1 MSPNAPEVALLL
13 ADITGSTPLYEEV
26 GDAAALDQIAACLD
40 RLRSIVAEEGG
51 TFIRS
56 KGDDVL
62 CCFADPSAALRA
74 ARQMVS
80 KPPTGPLAVHAG
92 AHFGPIIHAHGD
104 AFGDAVNLTARLAA
118 MAKPGEALLSKKLV
132 DQLPKRES
140 RFLRLLDSIT
150 FKGKNA
156 QVDVYSLLEDD
167 EAPRTE
173 ITASRGPGH
182 TRTRQRQAA
191 ADVSVTLHYAGRSE
205 HCGERA
211 SLSIGRSP
219 DCDVVVGRAWVS
231 RTHAAVSVRR
241 GKVQLEDRSSSGTYV
256 SVGDG
261 YEFLLRRETV
271 LLTGSGVISP
281 ALRPTDARAE
291 VIRYE
296 VVRGGGEA
304 RQRSGLSEMGLE

>member
-1 MSPNAPEVALLL
+1 MSRNAPEVALLL
-13 ADITGSTPLYEEV
+13 ADITGSTPLYERV
-26 GDAAALDQIAACLD
+26 GDAAALGQIAHCLD

-62 CCFADPSAALRA
+62 CCFADPSAALKA
-74 ARQMVS
+74 VRQMVS
-80 KPPTGPLAVHAG
+80 NPPAGPLAVHAG
-92 AHFGPIIHAHGD
+92 VHFGPIIHAHGD

-118 MAKPGEALLSKKLV
+118 MAKPGEALISQKLF
-132 DQLPKRES
+132 DRLPKRES

-156 QVDVYSLLEDD
+156 QIDVYSLLEDD
-167 EAPRTE
+167 AAPRTE
-173 ITASRGPGH
+173 MMSAHGPGH
-182 TRTRQRQAA
+182 TRTRHRKAVE
-191 ADVSVTLHYAGRSE
+191 DVVVTLHYGGRSE

-219 DCDVVVGRAWVS
+219 DCDVVVGRPWVS

-271 LLTGSGVISP
+271 LLTGAGVISP

-296 VVRGGGEA
+296 VVRGRDKAPET
-304 RQRSGLSEMGLE
+304 